1 MRIYTVKIDR
11 STGEWLNDPID
22 MNESTTRQDW
32 NTREDSDSY
41 HYDTAETMGET
52 IAMVCEYID

>member
-1 MRIYTVKIDR
+1 MRIYTVEIDR

-32 NTREDSDSY
+32 NTRTDSDHY
-41 HYDTAETMGET
+41 HYDTAEISGET
-52 IAMVCEYID
+52 VAMVCEYID